1 MPSQIGLRGP
11 GIKRRSSSMMRR
23 RGGLPSMSEK
33 QIQAYLIARDTLRR
47 LGRTC
52 SPVPPTVEKGSGGD
66 RSETTRTRDRAN
78 D

>member
-1 MPSQIGLRGP
+1 MRSKIGPRAPSTKRQRG
-11 GIKRRSSSMMRR
+11 STMRR

-33 QIQAYLIARDTLRR
+33 QTQAYLIARDTLRR

-52 SPVPPTVEKGSGGD
+52 SLVLPTVEKGSGGI
-66 RSETTRTRDRAN
+66 RSEATRTRGRVN

>member
-1 MPSQIGLRGP
+1 MPSQIGPRAP
-11 GIKRRSSSMMRR
+11 GTKGRSGSTMRR

-33 QIQAYLIARDTLRR
+33 QTQAYLIARDTLRR

-52 SPVPPTVEKGSGGD
+52 SLVLPTVEKGSGGD
-66 RSETTRTRDRAN
+66 RSEATRTRGRAN